1 MVFATIFALMTA
13 FVVAVTMAAVNKGN
27 PATTSSSGSSAN
39 SATSRLQ
46 PVTAGGQHIP
56 QSPARSRTGSRQS
69 LDQRLAAA
77 LRPLV
82 RSDAGQFA
90 IGVVD
95 LSTGARAVFGADR
108 SFRTAGLEQIDIL
121 AALLLEHQQAGT
133 QVSAQQAALLSPMI
147 ENGSDDA
154 ATDLD
159 QAVGGVAGMN
169 SANAQLGLTRTVMGP
184 AGHWNLTRT
193 TVADQLSL
201 LADLTAK
208 TSVLSSASQDYE
220 LGLMSSVQPN
230 QRWGV
235 SGAATPGTRYAIKDG
250 WLANPSLWVTNSMGV
265 IDHNG
270 QRLMI
275 VVLADGQPTQAA
287 GITLVALAADE
298 ASRVVTHP

>member
-1 MVFATIFALMTA
+1 MVFASIFALMTA
-13 FVVAVTMAAVNKGN
+13 FVVAVTMAAVNRGN
-27 PATTSSSGSSAN
+27 LATTSNGSSAN

-46 PVTAGGQHIP
+46 PVTSGSSPISK
-56 QSPARSRTGSRQS
+56 SPAGRRSRSQS

-77 LRPLV
+77 LGPLV

-90 IGVVD
+90 VGVVD
-95 LSTGARAVFGADR
+95 IGTGARAVFGADR
-108 SFRTAGLEQIDIL
+108 AFPTAGLEKIDIL
-121 AALLLEHQQAGT
+121 AALLLEHQQTGT
-133 QVSAQQAALLSPMI
+133 QVTPQQAALVSPMI
-147 ENGSDDA
+147 ENSSGEA
-154 ATDLD
+154 AADLD
-159 QAVGGVAGMN
+159 QAVGGVAGMA
-169 SANAQLGLTRTVMGP
+169 SANAQLGLTHTVMGR
-184 AGHWNLTRT
+184 AGHWDLSQT
-193 TVADQLSL
+193 TVADQLRL

-220 LGLMSSVQPN
+220 LGLMSSVQPS

-250 WLANPSLWVTNSMGV
+250 WLADPSLWVTNSMGV

-287 GITLVALAADE
+287 GITLVAIAAAE
-298 ASRVVTHP
+298 ASRVITHP

>member
-1 MVFATIFALMTA
+1 MVFASIFALMTA
-13 FVVAVTMAAVNKGN
+13 FVVAVTMAAVNRGN
-27 PATTSSSGSSAN
+27 PAATSSNGSAAN

-46 PVTAGGQHIP
+46 PVTSGS
-56 QSPARSRTGSRQS
+56 SPVSHPRASGRTRSQS

-82 RSDAGQFA
+82 RSDAGHFA
-90 IGVVD
+90 VGVINIG
-95 LSTGARAVFGADR
+95 TGARAVFDPDR
-108 SFRTAGLEQIDIL
+108 AFPTAGLEKIDIL

-133 QVSAQQAALLSPMI
+133 QVTPQQAALVSPMI
-147 ENGSDDA
+147 ENSSEDA
-154 ATDLD
+154 AAGLD
-159 QAVGGVAGMN
+159 QAVGGVTGMT

-184 AGHWNLTRT
+184 AGHWDLSKT
-193 TVADQLSL
+193 TVADQLRL
-201 LADLTAK
+201 LEDLTAK

-220 LGLMSSVQPN
+220 LGLMSSVQPS

-235 SGAATPGTRYAIKDG
+235 SGAATPGTRFAIKDG
-250 WLANPSLWVTNSMGV
+250 WLADPSLWVTNSMGV
-265 IDHNG
+265 IDHSG

-287 GITLVALAADE
+287 GITLVALAAAE